1 MFALSYLTLLQPTY
15 TGIRWAPL
23 FMELP
28 SKNTGLA
35 CHFLL
40 QGIFPTQELNPRLPH
55 WQDSLPL
62 SHPGGPFHNHIF
74 LIKMS
79 KSYESW
85 ILSYIKNLFYSV
97 YIFININTNEPI
109 HSGNGYQSNWS
120 ELNGLLFLL
129 HLKGAYT
136 DMGQICC
143 CHVCRQGVTILYW
156 NWDDKGDPES
166 KDDWWGVVRVV
177 VLPWRGKDM

>member
-28 SKNTGLA
+28 SKNTGVA

-97 YIFININTNEPI
+97 YIFINRTW
-109 HSGNGYQSNWS
+109 SGVNKNNKHNSIISSNLQKVLKPHNVPQCLEYQL
-120 ELNGLLFLL
+120 LNILIYEDTR
-129 HLKGAYT
+129 H
-136 DMGQICC
+136 GQIGVHNQWILAF
-143 CHVCRQGVTILYW
+143 CHLSFNLSFKLCQPYKTATKLV
-156 NWDDKGDPES
+156 
-166 KDDWWGVVRVV
+166 
-177 VLPWRGKDM
+177 